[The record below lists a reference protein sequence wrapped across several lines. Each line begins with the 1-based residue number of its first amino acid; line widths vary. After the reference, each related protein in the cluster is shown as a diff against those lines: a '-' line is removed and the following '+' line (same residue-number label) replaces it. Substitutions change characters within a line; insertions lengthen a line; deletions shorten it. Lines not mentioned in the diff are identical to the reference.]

1 MMGTSIIGNSDI
13 ITVKRAPEIEDEYG
27 RSIRDWANAVTL
39 KTGRASIQHY
49 LALEEDIDR
58 QTTTEAARLFTDTP
72 DMKGIIQAY
81 DRVIY
86 ADGRTWEVTSPPEEF
101 RLFGRY
107 HHTEMFVR
115 FVDG

>member
-1 MMGTSIIGNSDI
+1 MATSIIRNSDV
-13 ITVKRAPEIEDEYG
+13 ITVRRAPVVEDEYG
-27 RSIRDWANAVTL
+27 RSVRDWTTPVTV

-58 QTTTEAARLFTDTP
+58 QTTTEAARLFTDSL
-72 DMKGIIQAY
+72 DMKGVIQAE

-86 ADGRTWEVTSPPEEF
+86 ADGRTWEITSPPEEF

-107 HHTEMFVR
+107 HHTEMFLR

>member
-1 MMGTSIIGNSDI
+1 MATSIIGNSDI
-13 ITVKRAPEIEDEYG
+13 VNVKRAPLVIDAHG
-27 RSIRDWANAVTL
+27 RTIRDWTTSTTV

-58 QTTTEAARLFTDTP
+58 QTTTEAARLFTDTS
-72 DMKGIIQAY
+72 DMRGVIQAE
-81 DRVIY
+81 DRVEY
-86 ADGRTWEVTSPPEEF
+86 AGRAWEVTSPPEEF
-101 RLFGRY
+101 RLFSRY

>member
-1 MMGTSIIGNSDI
+1 MPTSIIGNSDI
-13 ITVKRAPEIEDEYG
+13 ISVLRAPVITDTYNREV
-27 RSIRDWANAVTL
+27 RDWDNATVV

-58 QTTTEAARLFTDTP
+58 QTETEAGRLFTDTS
-72 DMKGIIQAY
+72 DMKGAIIAE

-86 ADGRTWEVTSPPEEF
+86 DGRTWEVTSPPEEF
-101 RLFGRY
+101 RLFSRY

-115 FVDG
+115 LVHG

>member
-1 MMGTSIIGNSDI
+1 VGTSIIRNSDI
-13 ITVKRAPEIEDEYG
+13 IQVLRAPIVVDAYN
-27 RSIRDWANAVTL
+27 RSSRNWDAGAVV

-49 LALEEDIDR
+49 LALEEDVDR
-58 QTTTEAARLFTDTP
+58 QTETEAGRLFTDSL
-72 DMKGIIQAY
+72 DMQGAIEAE

-86 ADGRTWEVTSPPEEF
+86 AGRTWEVTSPPEEF

-115 FVDG
+115 IIEG